1 MAQIQNEALTML
13 GEQSGKRGTQGAVR
27 AEERLPGKGLSAQTW
42 RRSKLAVRVWGQKGR
57 VFQGEGTTYAEAWR

>member
-1 MAQIQNEALTML
+1 MSGEVMAQIQNEALTML

-42 RRSKLAVRVWGQKGR
+42 RIRRSKLAVRV
-57 VFQGEGTTYAEAWR
+57 